1 MRMAIF
7 ILLGL
12 QAAAALADPA
22 IPADFDLRKLPVHE
36 DPLDVTGSR
45 DCRSSDGTEIVVCAR
60 RAGEQRYRLRALPD
74 GDYPPEEPVRAEMS
88 AFGNSKIAVEA
99 ESATIGSGASA
110 VQSKRA
116 MIRLK
121 TPF

>member
-1 MRMAIF
+1 MADF

-12 QAAAALADPA
+12 QAAAALADPT
-22 IPADFDLRKLPVHE
+22 IPADFDLRSLPTHQE
-36 DPLDVTGSR
+36 PLDVTGSQQ
-45 DCRSSDGTEIVVCAR
+45 CRSEDGTEIVVCAR

-74 GDYPPEEPVRAEMS
+74 GDYPPEEPPRAEMGV
-88 AFGNSKIAVEA
+88 FGNSKLAVEA
-99 ESATIGSGASA
+99 ESATVGSGNSA
-110 VQSKRA
+110 LMTKRA